1 MRNTGRKFDDKL
13 PARLFLALLAVLF
26 LVAGI
31 AKGEPLVVLQK
42 AVRVCLECIGI
53 G

>member
-1 MRNTGRKFDDKL
+1 MKKTGKNYDDKL
-13 PARLFLALLAVLF
+13 PARLILALIAGVF
-26 LVAGI
+26 MAIGI
-31 AKGEPLVVLQK
+31 AQGEPLVVLQK